1 MGGLPIL
8 KAQISFTILHSN
20 NATIMKK
27 NTKNMAAVNIDG
39 KEYPIKMTMGAML
52 RFKQETGKEVNDGDM
67 GFSEY
72 VTLIWCCIKSACAHE
87 KVDFDVSLM
96 EFADSIEAKDVEPVV
111 AALFQSAQG
120 DGNEETSEGDK
131 EGN

>member
-1 MGGLPIL
+1 ME
-8 KAQISFTILHSN
+8 
-20 NATIMKK
+20 K
-27 NTKNMAAVNIDG
+27 NTKNMTTVTIDG

-67 GFSEY
+67 GVSEN

-87 KVDFDVSLM
+87 KVDFNVSLM
-96 EFADSIEAKDVEPVV
+96 EFADGIEVKDVEPVV
-111 AALFQSAQG
+111 AALFQSTQG
-120 DGNEETSEGDK
+120 DGNEETSEGDR